1 MAIDV
6 SKQVAKADAAA
17 AKRRYDVAIEIYLQ
31 ALEIDPDNRAARK
44 GVRLAAL
51 KKHEHSYPS
60 KMSIKLSTSGAR
72 LGMMQ
77 PNPDRKLSACEAYLK
92 VDPKNV
98 DVAHTLGETAEKAGY
113 HDAAI
118 GCYEAMITYAP
129 KEEKAYVALGRLL
142 STREPEQAIEYLEK
156 ALALNPRNQ
165 EAIKLRKDTAAEL
178 SIKRTGFETAKTT
191 HDMLRNKD
199 ATYGRLNA
207 DRMQRTEDQNLDYIG
222 RMEQQVQ
229 NDPDNRELRNKLAR
243 AYASANRFNDAAKTY
258 KEMIQR
264 NPGDYDAKV
273 QLGDLRINQ
282 VKRRLAAAKQSGDQA
297 KVQELDTQLKKVQV
311 QEFRVRV
318 AEHPTDLTLR
328 YSLGQCLLATG
339 DVDSAIGEFQKS
351 IADPRKR
358 FDSLRLL
365 GDCFLQKGLYD
376 LAAMQLE
383 QALSESPGLNSESG
397 KAVVYSLGLLRERQG
412 NLAAARDQFTKIY
425 MVDISF
431 QDVATKVTE
440 ISQKLAAEQ

>member
-6 SKQVAKADAAA
+6 SKQVAKAEAAA
-17 AKRRYDVAIEIYLQ
+17 AKRRYDVAIEIYIQ
-31 ALEIDPDNRAARK
+31 ALEIDPDNRRARK

-77 PNPDRKLSACEAYLK
+77 PNADRKLSACEAYLK

-98 DVAHTLGETAEKAGY
+98 NVAYTLADTAEKAGY

-118 GCYEAMITYAP
+118 GCLEAMIEYAP
-129 KEEKAYVALGRLL
+129 KEEKAYVSLGRLL
-142 STREPEQAIEYLEK
+142 SSKEPDQAIEYLEK

-178 SIKRTGFETAKTT
+178 SIKKTGFETARTT
-191 HDMLRNKD
+191 HDMLRNKSD
-199 ATYGRLNA
+199 TYGRLNA

-222 RMEQQVQ
+222 RLEQQVQ
-229 NDPDNRELRNKLAR
+229 SNPDDRELRNKLAR
-243 AYASANRFNDAAKTY
+243 AYASGGRFNDAAKTY
-258 KEMIQR
+258 KEMIDR
-264 NPGDYDAKV
+264 NDGDYDAKV
-273 QLGDLRINQ
+273 QLGDLRLNQ
-282 VKRRLAAAKQSGDQA
+282 IKRRIAAAKQKGDDAQVKQFEEQLA
-297 KVQELDTQLKKVQV
+297 KVKVQEFKI
-311 QEFRVRV
+311 RV
-318 AEHPTDLTLR
+318 AEHPTDLALR
-328 YSLGQCLLATG
+328 YTLGQALLELG
-339 DVDSAIGEFQKS
+339 DVDGAIAQFQKS

-365 GDCFLQKGLYD
+365 GDCFMQKGLYD

-383 QALSESPGLNSESG
+383 QALDESPGLNSESG

-412 NLAAARDQFTKIY
+412 DLAAARDQFTKIY

-431 QDVATKVTE
+431 EDVGQKVTE
-440 ISQKLAAEQ
+440 ISQKLAEQN